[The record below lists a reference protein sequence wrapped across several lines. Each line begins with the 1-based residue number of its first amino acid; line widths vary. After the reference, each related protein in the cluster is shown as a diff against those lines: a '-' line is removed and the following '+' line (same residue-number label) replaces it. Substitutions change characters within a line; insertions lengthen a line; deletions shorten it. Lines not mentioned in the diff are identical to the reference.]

1 MSPVLAGTMDP
12 LGDPSF
18 IANQLPGGSML
29 LLNILEV
36 PS

>member
-1 MSPVLAGTMDP
+1 MSPVLAGTIEP
-12 LGDPSF
+12 FGDPSF

-29 LLNILEV
+29 LLSMLEV